1 MNRLK
6 YYFDNK
12 VDPFNTN
19 YDELHTLL
27 SSTFQHARRRENFFT
42 NIDRHPDFM
51 LRCVYSGKV
60 LSNFDGEML
69 AKANE

>member
-1 MNRLK
+1 MNQLK

-19 YDELHTLL
+19 YDELHNLL
-27 SSTFQHARRRENFFT
+27 STTFKHARRRENFFT

-51 LRCVYSGKV
+51 LKCVYSGKV
-60 LSNFDGEML
+60 LSNAEG
-69 AKANE
+69 